1 MYRTIANEKVVL
13 GRAEMPEAT
22 ARKTGFGALAVFA
35 KHVINFVRHTLERA
49 SIVRELAAL
58 NDREL
63 ADIGLSRGDIPAVAE
78 RSVTAPKAPGLV
90 VAFGEM
96 VHDLVIAPVALW
108 NKRRTAYS
116 ALNALDNRMLA
127 DIGVARAEIADVVK
141 GLHRSVS
148 YPALSLDLVAPIA
161 AWNRAR
167 QTATSS
173 TSWRTACCST
183 SAWCAA
189 TSSGLPAKSPTRR
202 PPTATSRRARPNTR
216 SARVPFAIAGRL
228 TLNRRSLLAAA
239 GFLLLPQ
246 IRQTREFRFQAGDR
260 EIHECPHFRH

>member
-22 ARKTGFGALAVFA
+22 ARKTGLGALTVFA
-35 KHVINFVRHTLERA
+35 SHVINSVRRTLELA
-49 SIVRELAAL
+49 SIARELSAL

-63 ADIGLSRGDIPAVAE
+63 ADIGITRGDIPAVAW
-78 RSVTAPKAPGLV
+78 RSVTAPKAPSLM

-96 VHDLVIAPVALW
+96 VQDFLIAPVALW
-108 NKRRTAYS
+108 NKRRVAYS

-141 GLHRSVS
+141 GMHKSVS

-167 QTATSS
+167 QTANQLYRLEDRMLLDIGVVRGDIE
-173 TSWRTACCST
+173 W
-183 SAWCAA
+183 
-189 TSSGLPAKSPTRR
+189 
-202 PPTATSRRARPNTR
+202 
-216 SARVPFAIAGRL
+216 VAGEVAHK
-228 TLNRRSLLAAA
+228 AAA
-239 GFLLLPQ
+239 NRNQPTGHNP
-246 IRQTREFRFQAGDR
+246 RAA
-260 EIHECPHFRH
+260 